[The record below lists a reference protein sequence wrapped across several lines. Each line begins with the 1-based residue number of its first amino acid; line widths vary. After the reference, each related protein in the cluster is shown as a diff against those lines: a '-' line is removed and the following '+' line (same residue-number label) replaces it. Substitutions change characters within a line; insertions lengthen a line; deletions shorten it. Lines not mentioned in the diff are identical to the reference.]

1 MSGSGSANQARAER
15 KKALMEVFAGM
26 DEARAKVVERLVD
39 EMVFLERSMSECR
52 ELPMIE
58 VNSKGEQRMTP
69 AWKIYKDSLSQYS
82 NSVRILLGTLGKQ
95 GEEGKDSPLRA
106 YFRELAKQG

>member
-1 MSGSGSANQARAER
+1 MSGNGSGTQKRREE
-15 KKALMEVFAGM
+15 LMAVFAEG
-26 DEARAKVVERLVD
+26 DETRRRIIERLID
-39 EMVFLERSMSECR
+39 EMVFLERNME
-52 ELPMIE
+52 EAKEYAFIE

-69 AWKIYKDSLSQYS
+69 AWKIYKDCLSQYS
-82 NSVRILLGTLGKQ
+82 NNVRILLGTLGKQ